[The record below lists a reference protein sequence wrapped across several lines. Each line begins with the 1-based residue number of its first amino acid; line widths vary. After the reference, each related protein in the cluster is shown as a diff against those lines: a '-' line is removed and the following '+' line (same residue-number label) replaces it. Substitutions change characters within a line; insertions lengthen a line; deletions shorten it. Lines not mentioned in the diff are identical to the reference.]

1 MSTLLEVSG
10 LSVCFGGLAAVDEAN
25 LTLSKGELRGLIG
38 PNGAGKSTLFN
49 AISGVVASTQGRI
62 IMAGADV
69 TSARP
74 DIRAAHGIR
83 RTFQTLQLMSGFS
96 VLENVL
102 VGLHL
107 HIPSN
112 PFLHFWGGSRSPDRQ
127 AVEEARKVLRLL
139 DLDDFMLSKVETLT
153 FGQQRFV
160 EIARALVGQPKLLLL
175 DEPAAGLSPAEV
187 DGLGNFLKML
197 QREWGLTILLVEHV
211 LSLVMATCE
220 RVTVL
225 DRGRIIAEGTASEI
239 ASDPMVR
246 TAYLGEEH
254 GHA

>member
-1 MSTLLEVSG
+1 
-10 LSVCFGGLAAVDEAN
+10 
-25 LTLSKGELRGLIG
+25 
-38 PNGAGKSTLFN
+38 
-49 AISGVVASTQGRI
+49 
-62 IMAGADV
+62 
-69 TSARP
+69 
-74 DIRAAHGIR
+74 
-83 RTFQTLQLMSGFS
+83 MSGFS

-187 DGLGNFLKML
+187 DGLGNLLRML
-197 QREWGLTILLVEHV
+197 QKKWGLTILLVEHV

-239 ASDPMVR
+239 ASDPTVR